1 MGERI
6 SVETEPLKIAMLSVH
21 SCPVGELGTKD
32 TGGMS
37 VYIRELAREL
47 GMRGHFVDAYTRF
60 HDLRDSQIIELG
72 ENTRLI
78 HIKAGENGH
87 MPKMDIYPHL
97 SDFTSFLEEF
107 RKRDGRDYDLVH
119 SHYWL
124 SGRVGRWVQR
134 LWGVPHIMM
143 FHTLG
148 EVKKAIGVGDD
159 EPKLRLATEKGLVEN
174 CNRIIA
180 ATEGEKRELI
190 QYYNAVP
197 ENIGVVPCGVNL
209 ELFKPVD
216 KKYARQQLDLDRE
229 ENIILYVGR
238 IDPLKGIDRLLLAG
252 AYLQNKK
259 KFKLIVIGDNNNLQ
273 PELQRLT
280 WMSRNLGIQDSVI
293 FAGRVEQE
301 NLPLY
306 YSAADVF
313 VLPSYCESFGL
324 VALES
329 LACGTPVVATKVGGI
344 ESIIHEGQNGYLV
357 TGNVPRSIAK
367 KIAVLL
373 SNPRDLVNSPDAI
386 RASVTEY
393 CWANVADALIEEY
406 RTMLT
411 GQVAHV
417 ARTTSTGRC

>member
-1 MGERI
+1 
-6 SVETEPLKIAMLSVH
+6 
-21 SCPVGELGTKD
+21 
-32 TGGMS
+32 
-37 VYIRELAREL
+37 
-47 GMRGHFVDAYTRF
+47 
-60 HDLRDSQIIELG
+60 
-72 ENTRLI
+72 
-78 HIKAGENGH
+78 

-97 SDFTSFLEEF
+97 SDFTSSLEEF
-107 RKRDGRDYDLVH
+107 RKRDAREYDLVH

-159 EPKLRLATEKGLVEN
+159 EPKLRLATERGLVEN
-174 CNRIIA
+174 CNRITA

-190 QYYNAVP
+190 QYYDASP
-197 ENIGVVPCGVNL
+197 ERIGVVPCGVNL
-209 ELFKPVD
+209 ELFKPVN
-216 KKYARQQLDLDRE
+216 KKHARQQLDIDHE

-238 IDPLKGIDRLLLAG
+238 IDPLKGIDRLLLAR
-252 AYLQNKK
+252 AHLQNKK
-259 KFKLIVIGDNNNLQ
+259 EFKLIIIGDNNNRQ

-280 WMSRNLGIQDSVI
+280 WMSQNLGIQDSVI

-301 NLPLY
+301 DLPLY

-344 ESIIHEGQNGYLV
+344 ESIIQEGQNGHLV
-357 TGNVPRSIAK
+357 TGDIPRSIANR
-367 KIAVLL
+367 IAALL
-373 SNPRDLVNSPDAI
+373 SNSRDRVNSPEAI
-386 RASVTEY
+386 RDSVKEY

-406 RTMLT
+406 RTMLS
-411 GQVAHV
+411 GQVAHMDST
-417 ARTTSTGRC
+417 ASTSSG

>member
-6 SVETEPLKIAMLSVH
+6 SVEIKPLNIAMLSVH

-78 HIKAGENGH
+78 HIKAGENDH

-97 SDFTSFLEEF
+97 SDFTSSLEEF

-174 CNRIIA
+174 CDRIIA
-180 ATEGEKRELI
+180 ATEGEKKELI

-197 ENIGVVPCGVNL
+197 ETIGVVPCGVNL

-229 ENIILYVGR
+229 ENIVLYVGR
-238 IDPLKGIDRLLLAG
+238 IDPLKGIDRLLLAR

-259 KFKLIVIGDNNNLQ
+259 EFKLIVIGDNNNLQ

-280 WMSRNLGIQDSVI
+280 WMSQNLGIQDSVI

-301 NLPLY
+301 DLPLY

-344 ESIIHEGQNGYLV
+344 ESIIHEGQNGHLV
-357 TGNVPRSIAK
+357 KGDVPRSIAN
-367 KIAVLL
+367 KIALLL
-373 SNPRDLVNSPDAI
+373 SNPRDRVNSPDAI
-386 RASVTEY
+386 RESVTDY

-406 RTMLT
+406 RAMLT
-411 GQVAHV
+411 GQVAQM
-417 ARTTSTGRC
+417 ACATSTSRC

>member
-1 MGERI
+1 M
-6 SVETEPLKIAMLSVH
+6 ETRPLHIAMLSVH

-47 GMRGHFVDAYTRF
+47 GMRGHLVDAYTRF
-60 HDLRDSQIIELG
+60 HDLRDSQIIDLG
-72 ENTRLI
+72 DNTRLI

-87 MPKMDIYPHL
+87 MSKMDIYPYL
-97 SDFTSFLEEF
+97 SDFTSSLEEF
-107 RKRDGRDYDLVH
+107 RKRDGREYDLVH

-134 LWGVPHIMM
+134 LWDVPHIMM

-148 EVKKAIGVGDD
+148 EVKRAIGVGDN
-159 EPKLRLATEKGLVEN
+159 EPKLRLATEKGLVDH

-180 ATEGEKRELI
+180 ATEGEKKELI
-190 QYYNAVP
+190 QYYDAAP
-197 ENIGVVPCGVNL
+197 ETISVVPCGVNL

-216 KKYARQQLDLDRE
+216 KRYARQQLDLDRE
-229 ENIILYVGR
+229 EDIILYVGR
-238 IDPLKGIDRLLLAG
+238 IDPLKGIDRLLLAK
-252 AYLQNKK
+252 AYLQNTK
-259 KFKLIVIGDNNNLQ
+259 KFKLIIIGDNSNRQ
-273 PELQRLT
+273 PELQRLS
-280 WMSRNLGIQDSVI
+280 WMSQNLGIQDSVI

-301 NLPLY
+301 DLPLY

-344 ESIIHEGQNGYLV
+344 ESIIHEGQNGHLV
-357 TGNVPRSIAK
+357 SGDIPRSIAD
-367 KIAVLL
+367 KIADLL
-373 SNPRDLVNSPDAI
+373 SNPRDRVNSPEAI
-386 RASVTEY
+386 RDSVKEY

-406 RTMLT
+406 RIMLSGAAAPMAGT
-411 GQVAHV
+411 ASASRG
-417 ARTTSTGRC
+417 

>member
-6 SVETEPLKIAMLSVH
+6 SVETRPLNIAMLSVH

-97 SDFTSFLEEF
+97 SDFTSSLEEF

-174 CNRIIA
+174 CDRIIA
-180 ATEGEKRELI
+180 ATEGEKKELI

-197 ENIGVVPCGVNL
+197 ETIGVVPCGVNL

-229 ENIILYVGR
+229 ENIVLYVGR
-238 IDPLKGIDRLLLAG
+238 IDPLKGIDRLLLAR

-259 KFKLIVIGDNNNLQ
+259 EFKLIVIGDNNNLQ

-280 WMSRNLGIQDSVI
+280 WMSQNLGIQDSVI

-301 NLPLY
+301 DLPLY

-344 ESIIHEGQNGYLV
+344 ESIIHEGQNGHLV
-357 TGNVPRSIAK
+357 KGDVPRSIAN
-367 KIAVLL
+367 KIALLL
-373 SNPRDLVNSPDAI
+373 SNPRDCVNSPDAI
-386 RASVTEY
+386 RESVTDY

-406 RTMLT
+406 RAMLT
-411 GQVAHV
+411 GQVAQM
-417 ARTTSTGRC
+417 ACATSTSRC